1 MKTTI
6 LTPLALML
14 TISAAFAE
22 VTAAPKAEDKDRPC
36 KMIMKAC
43 YDAGFEKGE
52 AKLGNGL
59 FVDCMKPILNGESV
73 KGVTV
78 EAATVQACQ
87 EKRSQRHDKDKVD
100 STKSK

>member
-6 LTPLALML
+6 LTLLALTL
-14 TISAAFAE
+14 TISAAVAE
-22 VTAAPKAEDKDRPC
+22 VTTAPKAEDKDRPC

-52 AKLGNGL
+52 AKLGNGI
-59 FVDCMKPILNGESV
+59 FVDCMKPIMKGESV

-78 EAATVQACQ
+78 DAATVQACQ